1 MNDLRSAGDSTLMSK
16 RMDLM
21 AQSGALH
28 PNRTIKTT
36 GTMSTKR
43 GGSIYDSV
51 RMVGSTAKD
60 AFLGS
65 VRSIRNTVGEVSRS
79 FDSYLSSRSS
89 KKLSLSPSRAAAAF
103 QKKVFQE
110 LEALDSVDHA
120 ALLQGHGLPELDRK
134 NYSAFA
140 FFVSFRC
147 CTCLCLQL
155 TLSQC
160 VCMLFLQ
167 ERRCKG
173 FWWRESL
180 RSKRRS
186 RC

>member
-134 NYSAFA
+134 NYSPLFC
-140 FFVSFRC
+140 VS
-147 CTCLCLQL
+147 LCLQL

-180 RSKRRS
+180 TSKRPS

>member
-1 MNDLRSAGDSTLMSK
+1 MNDLRSARDSTLMSK
-16 RMDLM
+16 RMELM

-134 NYSAFA
+134 NYSLLLFSSHFDAA
-140 FFVSFRC
+140 RVCVSN
-147 CTCLCLQL
+147 
-155 TLSQC
+155 
-160 VCMLFLQ
+160 
-167 ERRCKG
+167 
-173 FWWRESL
+173 
-180 RSKRRS
+180 
-186 RC
+186 